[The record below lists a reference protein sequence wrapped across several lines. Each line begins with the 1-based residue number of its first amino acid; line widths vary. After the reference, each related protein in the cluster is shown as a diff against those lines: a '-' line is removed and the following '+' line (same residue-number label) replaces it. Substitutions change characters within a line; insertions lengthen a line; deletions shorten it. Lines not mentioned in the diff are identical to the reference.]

1 MSLSKIVEPVTITPY
16 KSNEISFELS
26 RTFSTPSLN
35 VAAAKTFELNQICDA
50 FNSLRHI
57 HFPNIADG
65 KIGVLLGVNAFAF
78 TYPTHVI
85 PGNQNQ
91 PFGVKTK
98 LGWTL
103 AGEYENCI
111 SATTQQPASQQNKFI
126 FNVSRNRTDEPRLDE
141 LVKQFWSIEA
151 DGIQKDREQVY
162 KKQEEQFPD
171 ILKNSINHNGERYEI
186 KLPWKSEIKLENNFY
201 SALNQVKSLN
211 TRLQRKPLLQEK
223 YNKTLLTDLE
233 KNYVKPVEMQ
243 DPQPDRIWYLP
254 HHPVENINKPGKV
267 RRVANSASKCRGQ
280 SLNSNLLT
288 GPDLLNNLLGV
299 LMRFREHPVAV
310 LADIEGMFM
319 QIAIHQFD
327 QSALRFLW
335 LADNQI
341 QHYQFT
347 RLIFGANC
355 SPSCAIYVLN
365 HCAKEK
371 SQQFPEALKAVR
383 KHFYMDDYIQSHA
396 TEEHA
401 CKAVLETKHC
411 LQTGGFRLTKFVSNS
426 SLVLNQIPP
435 EDKENQTDV
444 VRVLGV
450 KWILEKDCFLM
461 KPLTKFPK
469 RCLSIHST

>member
-1 MSLSKIVEPVTITPY
+1 MSLSKPVTITPY
-16 KSNEISFELS
+16 KSTEISFELS

-35 VAAAKTFELNQICDA
+35 VAAAKIFELNQICDA

-65 KIGVLLGVNAFAF
+65 KIGALLGVNAFAF

-98 LGWTL
+98 IGWTL
-103 AGEYENCI
+103 AGEYENRI
-111 SATTQQPASQQNKFI
+111 SATTQQPASQQKKKFI
-126 FNVSRNRTDEPRLDE
+126 FHVSRNRKDENGLDE
-141 LVKQFWSIEA
+141 LVQQFWSIEA

-162 KKQEEQFPD
+162 TKQEEQFLD

-186 KLPWKSEIKLENNFY
+186 KLPWKSEIKFENNFY

-223 YNKTLLTDLE
+223 NNKTLLTDLE

-254 HHPVENINKPGKV
+254 HHPVENINKPGKI
-267 RRVANSASKCRGQ
+267 RRVANAASKFRGQ

-288 GPDLLNNLLGV
+288 GPDFLNNLLGV

-310 LADIEGMFM
+310 LADIEGMLM
-319 QIAIHQFD
+319 QIAIHQID

-335 LADNQI
+335 SADNQI
-341 QHYQFT
+341 QKYQFT

-365 HCAKEK
+365 HCAKENI
-371 SQQFPEALKAVR
+371 QHFPEALKAVR
-383 KHFYMDDYIQSHA
+383 KHFYIDDYIQSHA
-396 TEEHA
+396 TEKEA

-411 LQTGGFRLTKFVSNS
+411 LKTSGFRLTKFVSNS
-426 SLVLNQIPP
+426 SIVLNQIPP
-435 EDKENQTDV
+435 DDKDNRQILLEFL
-444 VRVLGV
+444 VLNG
-450 KWILEKDCFLM
+450 ILRKTVL
-461 KPLTKFPK
+461 L
-469 RCLSIHST
+469 